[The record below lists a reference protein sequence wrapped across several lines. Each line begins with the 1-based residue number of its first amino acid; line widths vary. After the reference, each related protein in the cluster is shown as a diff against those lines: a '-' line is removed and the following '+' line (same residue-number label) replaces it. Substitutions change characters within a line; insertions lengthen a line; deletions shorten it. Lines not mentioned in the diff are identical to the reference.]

1 MELIQFY
8 LSNTNLPRGKLIFHS
23 TLAGGANVLVLALLN
38 AAADNAANSSA
49 EMILVI
55 LFALN
60 ILVFLLSQ
68 RYIWETATVEVE
80 RLVHKER
87 MSLVE
92 KLNACNLE
100 KLENMQKSDIY
111 AAINQ
116 HSGNIAFA
124 GVPTI
129 VSLQSFILL
138 CFSLLYV
145 LYLSASAFFL
155 LAGFLSIAVYFS
167 IKRAKFSEE
176 CFTDAFAKEQ
186 SAYAAITDLLEGFK
200 EVKLNHKREKSL
212 LSYAEQLSFDAE
224 AARMVSNRHLA
235 LSYVA
240 TQASFYITIA
250 LMVFLLP
257 LFETTTFV
265 GVIISITTAAIFL
278 TGPINVILSVVPTY
292 TNSKAS
298 LQFIRKMDAALEQAR
313 EQENEH
319 VRELPEFESLQ
330 FKDIYYKFSGNNESG
345 FAVGPVSL
353 DVKAG
358 DIVFFTGGNGSGK
371 STLIKA
377 MLGLYAIQT
386 GTIKYNEKTITK
398 DDLASYRNIFS
409 AIFTDFHLFRRL
421 YGIEDVDK
429 DEIDELLTLFE
440 LQDKTTLNDGEFS
453 TQDLSTGQRKRLA
466 LIVAILE
473 KRPILVLDEWAADQD
488 PAYRKIFYRTILPRL
503 KAQGTTVLAITHDE
517 QYFDLCDHRYHLLE
531 GKFVQQ
537 YDY

>member
-1 MELIQFY
+1 MELLSFY

-23 TLAGGANVLVLALLN
+23 TLAGGANVFVLALLN
-38 AAADNAANSSA
+38 AAADNAQNS
-49 EMILVI
+49 EVELVLVL

-60 ILVFLLSQ
+60 ILIFLLSQ
-68 RYIWETATVEVE
+68 RYIWENATVEVE

-87 MSLVE
+87 MGLVA

-145 LYLSASAFFL
+145 LWLSLSAFIL

-167 IKRAKFSEE
+167 LKRAKYSEQ
-176 CFTDAFAKEQ
+176 CFAKAFDKEQ
-186 SAYAAITDLLEGFK
+186 SAYATITDLLEGFK
-200 EVKLNHKREKSL
+200 EVKLHQQREQSL
-212 LSYAEQLSFDAE
+212 LHYAEQLSFDAE

-257 LFETTTFV
+257 LFETATFT

-298 LQFIRKMDAALEQAR
+298 LQFIKHMNQALDKAKDNGTEVVSAMA
-313 EQENEH
+313 
-319 VRELPEFESLQ
+319 PFETV
-330 FKDIYYKFSGNNESG
+330 KFNQICYRFDSDKGDG
-345 FAVGPVSL
+345 FSIGPVSL
-353 DVKAG
+353 EIKRG
-358 DIVFFTGGNGSGK
+358 DIVFVTGGNGSGK

-377 MLGLYAIQT
+377 MLGLYRIHS
-386 GTIKYNEKTITK
+386 GNIEYNGRALHD
-398 DDLASYRNIFS
+398 DDLASYRNCFS
-409 AIFTDFHLFRRL
+409 AIFTDFHLFKRL
-421 YGIEDVDK
+421 YGIDN
-429 DEIDELLTLFE
+429 IDAAEVAQWLELFQLA
-440 LQDKTTLNDGEFS
+440 DKTKLIDGEFT
-453 TQDLSTGQRKRLA
+453 TQNLSTGQRKRLA
-466 LIVAILE
+466 LLVAIIE

-488 PAYRKIFYRTILPRL
+488 PQYRQVFYQQILP
-503 KAQGTTVLAITHDE
+503 KIKQQGTTVLAITHDE
-517 QYFDLCDHRYHLLE
+517 QYFALCDARYHLID
-531 GKFVQQ
+531 GKLAQPN
-537 YDY
+537 